1 MKLSKKITAG
11 ILIIFIMLMPML
23 MIFGKS
29 FRFPEVSLK
38 SLSDGSFVQE
48 FEELFA
54 EGFSG
59 RSIWVSA
66 SAEINSRTGEPIV
79 NGVYVADSRLIDT
92 GSGVQF
98 DADKIADNVNRF
110 SEKCGGAVYF
120 AAVPTSAGIYG
131 YMLPEYMLRTT
142 EKQKADILYEK
153 LDTDIRKIDA
163 YSILKMLSDSY
174 IYYRTDTKWTCY
186 GAYCVYRTVVQK
198 LGFMPVSYDKYT
210 IRHMTDSYRGNL
222 YSRTQYMESKSDLL
236 DIYEYDDG
244 TETKSCTVYDNYGG
258 KYKCELYNTDAVK
271 TDNMYDLY
279 LCSGQPFIKIK
290 TTVNNNRCL
299 LVIGDEFV
307 LNFVPFLT
315 EHYSEIAVLFPEY
328 MEKETDYFVDTEK
341 YEQTL
346 ILLGMDKMNILEM
359 MN

>member
-11 ILIIFIMLMPML
+11 ILIIFIVMMPVI
-23 MIFGKS
+23 MILKKS

-38 SLSDGSFVQE
+38 GLSDGSFVHE

-54 EGFSG
+54 DGFSW
-59 RSIWVSA
+59 RSMWVSA
-66 SAEINSRTGEPIV
+66 SAEINSCIGEPII
-79 NGVYVADSRLIDT
+79 NGVYITDSRLIDT
-92 GSGVQF
+92 GSAVQF
-98 DADKIADNVNRF
+98 DAEKTAGIVNSF
-110 SEKCGGAVYF
+110 SEKCTGAVYF
-120 AAVPTSAGIYG
+120 AAIPTSAGIYRDI
-131 YMLPEYMLRTT
+131 LPEYMSGTT

-153 LDTDIRKIDA
+153 LNTDIRKIDA

-210 IRHMTDSYRGNL
+210 IRHMTDGYRGNL
-222 YSRTQYMESKSDLL
+222 YSRTQYTESKSDQL
-236 DIYEYDDG
+236 DIYEYNDG
-244 TETKSCTVYDNYGG
+244 TETTSCTVYDNHGG
-258 KYKCELYNTDAVK
+258 KYKCELYNTDAVE

-279 LCSGQPFIKIK
+279 LYSGQPLVKIN
-290 TTVNNNRCL
+290 TTVNNDRHL

-315 EHYSEIAVLFPEY
+315 KHYSEISVLFPEY
-328 MEKETDYFVDTEK
+328 MEKETDYFVDTDK

-359 MN
+359 IK